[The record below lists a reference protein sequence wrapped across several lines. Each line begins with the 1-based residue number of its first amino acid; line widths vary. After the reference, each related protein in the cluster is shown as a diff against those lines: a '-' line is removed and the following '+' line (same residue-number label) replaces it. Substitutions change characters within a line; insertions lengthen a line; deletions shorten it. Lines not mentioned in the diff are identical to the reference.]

1 MTNKSLITTLTISS
15 AIAISSLTGSIQSL
29 ATEQTP
35 STKKLNYEQSTQLK
49 DISASVYIPQV
60 QAIVKVSSPTTYK
73 VKAGDTLS
81 EIAAKYDMSY
91 SKLMKLNSLS
101 STIIYV
107 GQTLKLNDKSIQTS
121 TSTTNTS
128 NSSYKV
134 KAGDTLGKIAAQ
146 HGTTYTNIMKLNN
159 LSSTVI
165 YIGQSLKVS
174 GTVTNSNTTTTN
186 TSNTTS
192 STSKSSY
199 KVKAG
204 DTLSKIAAQY
214 GTNYSQLMKLN
225 NLSSTMIFVG
235 QTLKISG
242 STSSNIT
249 QVSNEVA
256 SNSSSNKL
264 AIATKAA
271 MAQIGV
277 PYVFGGSNS
286 SGFDCSG
293 LIHYALKKAGYDYG
307 RTTAAGYYSLG
318 KKVTTPQY
326 GDLVFFKNT
335 YKAGISHIG
344 FYIGDGKMISASGDK
359 VQVSDINDRYWSSH
373 FVGYN
378 RL

>member
-1 MTNKSLITTLTISS
+1 MTEKSLITTLTISS
-15 AIAISSLTGSIQSL
+15 AIAISSLTGGLQSQ
-29 ATEQTP
+29 AVENTEL
-35 STKKLNYEQSTQLK
+35 KKEVGYQQFSQLK
-49 DISASVYIPQV
+49 DINSSVYIPQT
-60 QAIVKVSSPTTYK
+60 QSIVKVSSPTTYK

-81 EIAAKYDMSY
+81 EIAAKYGTSY
-91 SKLMKLNSLS
+91 SNLMKINNLS
-101 STIIYV
+101 STMIFV
-107 GQTLKLNDKSIQTS
+107 GQTLKLTGKTTQTS
-121 TSTTNTS
+121 TTTTTASKS
-128 NSSYKV
+128 NYKV

-146 HGTTYTNIMKLNN
+146 YGTTYTNIMKLNN

-165 YIGQSLKVS
+165 YIGQSLQVS
-174 GTVTNSNTTTTN
+174 GKNSTSNSTISS
-186 TSNTTS
+186 SNTTS
-192 STSKSSY
+192 TTSKSSY
-199 KVKAG
+199 KVKSG
-204 DTLSKIAAQY
+204 DTLSKIASVH
-214 GTNYSQLMKLN
+214 GTTYSQLMKLN

-249 QVSNEVA
+249 QISNEVPT
-256 SNSSSNKL
+256 SSSSTKL

-271 MAQIGV
+271 MTQIGV

-293 LIHYALKKAGYDYG
+293 LIHYALKKAGYDFG

-318 KKVTTPQY
+318 KTVTSPQY

-335 YKAGISHIG
+335 YKSGISHVG

-373 FVGYN
+373 FAGYK